1 MRVAQDLSRAVTVE
15 DLIRR
20 YNLDDLKTDRA
31 AIKTLS
37 RTIDN
42 QYTIVKQFIQN
53 TAIYTNQANS
63 TVWFYDGV
71 PTLLNEPYKSFTDA
85 SEHVNDLYY
94 DRGTGNVY
102 QLQYDTVYS
111 WVLLQDDALAQS
123 LAIANS
129 EADAQDNRRRIFY
142 SQPTPPYDTG
152 DIWINE
158 DVIMRCRCSRA
169 GDSFKDTEWV
179 TQNNYSETC
188 VLLDV
193 RAVLNSLIT
202 DVTNNYVTTSR
213 LETTKS
219 TIEAEVTAKLDG
231 VDDSSGNV
239 TAASIVLAVN
249 GSDSSVMING
259 NKISL
264 SANDILNLLAGNA
277 INLTSKNI
285 TISSTNFSVDANGN
299 VVANS
304 LSSNNATITGGDINL
319 KGDNTNAKLKVT
331 YYNDNNIY
339 SEFLPNCIRMM
350 KNGTAGVTI
359 QYLLSTPILGL
370 SDGTNTTQLL
380 SYEISTPKIKAG
392 NIDCGTC
399 TLNSSTDTTV
409 YFNKTF
415 ATAPKVILTCTRNQT
430 GTTVYAGSVIATT
443 TTSFTAFCMTNAGSA
458 SDTVFN
464 WIAIL

>member
-1 MRVAQDLSRAVTVE
+1 MAKNDISRIVTFE

-20 YNLDDLKTDRA
+20 YDLNNLRTSMNAVKLLT
-31 AIKTLS
+31 KTLE
-37 RTIDN
+37 N
-42 QYTIVKQFIQN
+42 QYVIIKQFIQN
-53 TAIYTNQANS
+53 TALYTGQADL
-63 TVWFYDGV
+63 TVWFFSGV
-71 PTLLNEPYKSFTDA
+71 PTLLNEPYKSFSDP

-94 DRGTGNVY
+94 DRDTGYVY
-102 QLQYDTVYS
+102 QLQYDSTYS
-111 WVLLQDDALAQS
+111 WVLIQDDALAQS

-129 EADAQDNRRRIFY
+129 EADAQDNKRRIFY
-142 SQPTPPYDTG
+142 NQPTPPYDTG

-158 DVIMRCRCSRA
+158 DLIMRCRCSRD
-169 GDSFKDTEWV
+169 GDNFKESEWV
-179 TQNNYSETC
+179 TQNNYSEAC

-202 DVTNNYVTTSR
+202 DVTNNYVTTTR
-213 LETTKS
+213 LETTKN

-249 GSDSSVMING
+249 GSDSSVVING
-259 NKISL
+259 NKINL

-319 KGDNTNAKLKVT
+319 KGDNTNAKLKIT
-331 YYNDNNIY
+331 YYNDDNIY
-339 SEFLPNCIRMM
+339 SEYLPNCIRMI
-350 KNGTAGVTI
+350 KNGTVGFTI
-359 QYLLSTPILGL
+359 ENLLSTPILGL

-399 TLNSSTDTTV
+399 TLSTKTDTQV
-409 YFNKTF
+409 NFNKTF
-415 ATAPKVILTCTRNQT
+415 ATAPKVVLTCNQNGTALT
-430 GTTVYAGSVIATT
+430 GAEAVIVSTT
-443 TTSFTAFCMTNAGSA
+443 TTGFTAYIPYDTYA
-458 SDTVFN
+458 SKTASFN
-464 WIAIL
+464 WIAVG